1 MKTVGILSFF
11 PAFTPPRSGG
21 ELRLHYIAHRLADEF
36 DVQMAAPTFGE
47 AEQEEIRHRDTFV
60 ERRFPK
66 TRDYN
71 MWHRIGDRAGFSEC
85 SGWVC
90 SHASKRHAALREEAQ
105 RLAEISD
112 VYSHESPFLAPVIP
126 RSRPRRQLLVYN
138 SYNVE
143 TAMARDMFGNSPTGR
158 WATGR
163 IRRLERW
170 LLRESDIVLAC
181 SDADGDRF
189 CQSFGIDRAKITVIP
204 NGVDVEALQPCPDEA
219 ARNAARERIELSR
232 NRPAAFFIG
241 SFHPPNFQAVDLIV
255 HRLAPALPEC
265 DFLIAG
271 KVCEA
276 FAEQKMPENVR
287 LLGLI
292 DEETKQALFHG
303 SDVALNPMLSGSGTN
318 LKMLDYLACGL
329 PVLSTPH
336 GARGLNVES
345 RRHVMVAEPELFAQA
360 LEELLA
366 DSALRR
372 SLGEQA
378 RALAVEEYAWSTI
391 GDKVLDLYTLKLG
404 RRIIILND
412 YAIMPAEQGGQVRIE
427 HVARRLSDEGL
438 SVSLLTLTGDAKGR
452 RMQPSP
458 HLEELNIPRTD
469 THRFVDK
476 LLARSVGCGADDT
489 SALMFT
495 RRLTPQFVTAFRRE
509 VRSADAVML
518 SHPYLEPLTRGLPD
532 HVKLFYDSHNTE
544 YELKQ
549 ALYRGGPFSKKL
561 IGRVR
566 DAEVSSARRS
576 QATFCVSEQNRR
588 DLMEMVGDLQD
599 KSFVCPNG
607 VNTAMMQVR
616 SFEQRRE
623 MRRRIGFGREF
634 VAVFLGSGHPPNAE
648 AAQLIIDK
656 IARNHPRVLFVMV
669 GSVSGWFW
677 NKHLPGNVLLM
688 GIVDA
693 PVKNFLLQ
701 VSDFA
706 LNPMLTGSGTSLK
719 LFDYMAAGLP
729 VLSTAVGARGLDEEE
744 MKAVVVLEPDEFSGG
759 LRELLADPDRCE
771 GLSRTARKVAEEHF
785 DWRVTLEPMVKSVA
799 EAIAQ

>member
-1 MKTVGILSFF
+1 M
-11 PAFTPPRSGG
+11 
-21 ELRLHYIAHRLADEF
+21 RLADEF

-47 AEQEEIRHRDTFV
+47 AEFEEISHGKNFT
-60 ERRFPK
+60 ERRYPK
-66 TRDYN
+66 SRDYN
-71 MWHRIGDRAGFSEC
+71 LWHRIGDKAGFQEC

-90 SHASKRHAALREEAQ
+90 SHAAKKHKALRDEAQ

-112 VYSHESPFLAPVIP
+112 VYSHESPFLASVIP

-143 TAMARDMFGNSPTGR
+143 TAMARDMFGKSLQGR
-158 WATGR
+158 WATAR
-163 IRRLERW
+163 IRKMEKW
-170 LLRESDIVLAC
+170 LMRESDIVLAC
-181 SDADGDRF
+181 SENDADLF
-189 CQSFGIDRAKITVIP
+189 TNSFGIDSAKITVIP
-204 NGVDVEALQPCPDEA
+204 NGVDVDGQRPCPDEA
-219 ARNAARERIELSR
+219 TRLAARSRLELTP

-241 SFHPPNFQAVDLIV
+241 SFHPPNFQAVDLII
-255 HRLAPALPEC
+255 HRLAGSLPEC

-271 KVCEA
+271 KVCES
-276 FAEQKMPENVR
+276 FADQKVPENVR
-287 LLGLI
+287 LLGLV

-336 GARGLNVES
+336 GARGLKVES
-345 RRHVMVAEPELFAQA
+345 RRHVLVAEPENFAQA

-372 SLGEQA
+372 SMGEQA
-378 RALAVEEYAWSTI
+378 RQLAEEEYAWSTI

-404 RRIIILND
+404 RRVIILND
-412 YAIMPAEQGGQVRIE
+412 YAVTPAELGGQVRIDQ
-427 HVARRLSDEGL
+427 VARRLSEEGL

-452 RMQPSP
+452 RVQPAP
-458 HLEELNIPRTD
+458 TLEELNVPRTD
-469 THRFVDK
+469 THRLVDK

-495 RRLTPQFVTAFRRE
+495 KRLTPKFVAAFKRE
-509 VRSADAVML
+509 VRTAEAVML
-518 SHPYLEPLTRGLPD
+518 SHPYLEPLTRNLPD
-532 HVKLFYDSHNTE
+532 GVKLFYDSHNTE
-544 YELKQ
+544 FQLKE
-549 ALYRGGPFSKKL
+549 ALYRKGPVSNRLVK
-561 IGRVR
+561 RVK
-566 DAEVSSARRS
+566 DAEISSARRS
-576 QATFCVSEQNRR
+576 QATFCVSEQNRH
-588 DLMEMVGDLQD
+588 DLMGIVDGLDG
-599 KSFVCPNG
+599 KSYVCPNG
-607 VNTAMMQVR
+607 VDTGSKIVR
-616 SFEQRRE
+616 PFEQRRE

-648 AAQLIIDK
+648 AAKLIIEEM
-656 IARNHPRVLFVMV
+656 ARNHPRVLFVMV

-688 GIVDA
+688 GIVDTA
-693 PVKNFLLQ
+693 VKNFLLQ

-729 VLSTAVGARGLDEEE
+729 VLSTSVGARGLDEEA
-744 MKAVVVLEPDEFSGG
+744 MKGVVVLEAGEFNRG
-759 LRELLADPDRCE
+759 LRELLSDPDRCE
-771 GLSRTARKVAEEHF
+771 ELSRAARQLAEERF
-785 DWRVTLEPMVKSVA
+785 DWRVTLEQMVESIRS
-799 EAIAQ
+799 ELD